1 MNNGRVKITWSVI
14 TRFFAV
20 DLDDRVIME
29 SQCVIKA
36 VLTQGIVLSL
46 DTTDDWDLLVTVVKS
61 NMSSLEF
68 L

>member
-46 DTTDDWDLLVTVVKS
+46 DTTDD
-61 NMSSLEF
+61 
-68 L
+68 